1 MTDRRRTH
9 DKQVTV
15 PDAVKGGVRSDI
27 AKITVTGSQYTGAI
41 RSKFTLREEKHS
53 VLQRIQSS
61 LKGSK
66 EPFPEI
72 CYVQEDFQLR
82 I

>member
-1 MTDRRRTH
+1 MTDRRGTH
-9 DKQVTV
+9 DDQVRI
-15 PDAVKGGVRSDI
+15 PDEVKVGARCDI

-53 VLQRIQSS
+53 VLQRIQRS

-66 EPFPEI
+66 EAFREV
-72 CYVQEDFQLR
+72 C
-82 I
+82 